1 MIHRCKGSK
10 QVNPGL
16 KIFLIV
22 LLLFF
27 LLLAILFGSFLYVT
41 LYRYT
46 DIAIQTSPDERC
58 QLTLQMK
65 GEPRGLFGSTYGR
78 IIAQYDGEIIRKIEF
93 QLYDDGAMLQAG
105 HWKVAFGLAG
115 AEVTLMG
122 SEQPDQILQIL
133 YDGSDE
139 FTGYSTEQITEEMT
153 RRYGTVTMQGQ
164 EGDLLFYDIGEF
176 SFCVQNTLTLPDNYQ
191 AEYYRYLTDAYFA
204 GRNRHHEYEEIGE
217 GADKTYTLMVTLNGF
232 ASEEKEWFCSD
243 LVNWLLALTEYLPY
257 EGNEAIYQNIQM
269 VYQGQSFV
277 CPLVKVQ
284 DFSKDNIAEVYNGI
298 YDVVEYVWEEN
309 YEKLQSTGINNSHN
323 ADNGDNT
330 GSNSDVGSNNSDTDS
345 NNQEEMMQWYLSIEP
360 NCSYETDSGMEYRMI
375 PVDQACGSS
384 YYVLIATE
392 DGGNTVAMI
401 NTDPYLG
408 SGGNAQWICFLE
420 EEKLGFSCLAYSGGT
435 YGSLYRTEDGGR
447 SFEEVEYPS
456 AKAKLSDG
464 TYYNPFVMPEK
475 VYEQDGKL
483 YLEVGQGPEGDYYGT
498 EGYCHALYE
507 SEDRGKTWKYV
518 EEITIKQ

>member
-1 MIHRCKGSK
+1 MQRNK
-10 QVNPGL
+10 QERTGL

-22 LLLFF
+22 LLIFF
-27 LLLAILFGSFLYVT
+27 LLLSLLFGSMVYVT

-46 DIAIQTSPDERC
+46 DIDIQTSPDERC

-65 GEPRGLFGSTYGR
+65 GEPAWPFGSTYGR
-78 IIAQYDGEIIRKIEF
+78 ILVRYEDKIIRKISFE
-93 QLYDDGAMLQAG
+93 LHDDGAVLQKENWKVVFGQAG
-105 HWKVAFGLAG
+105 V
-115 AEVTLMG
+115 EVTLMG
-122 SEQPDQILQIL
+122 SEQSDQILQIL

-139 FTGYSTEQITEEMT
+139 FSGYLADQITEEMIS
-153 RRYGTVTMQGQ
+153 RYGTVTMQKQ
-164 EGDLLFYDIGEF
+164 EGNLYYYDTGEF
-176 SFCVQNTLTLPDNYQ
+176 SFCVQNILTLPDNYQ

-217 GADKTYTLMVTLNGF
+217 GADKTYTLMVTLNSS

-257 EGNEAIYQNIQM
+257 ESNEAFYQSIQI

-298 YDVVEYVWEEN
+298 YDVVEHVLEEN
-309 YEKLQSTGINNSHN
+309 YEKLQSAGANNSLD
-323 ADNGDNT
+323 ADNE
-330 GSNSDVGSNNSDTDS
+330 SDADSNNDLS
-345 NNQEEMMQWYLSIEP
+345 NHRNQEEMMQWYLSIEP
-360 NCSYETDSGMEYRMI
+360 DCSYETDSGMEYRMI
-375 PVDQACGSS
+375 PADRACGSS

-420 EEKLGFSCLAYSGGT
+420 GEKLGFSCLAYSGGT

-447 SFEEVEYPS
+447 SFEAVEYPS

-464 TYYNPFVMPEK
+464 TYYNPFVMPER

-483 YLEVGQGPEGDYYGT
+483 YLEVGQGSEGDYYGA

-507 SEDRGKTWKYV
+507 SEDKGKTWKYI
-518 EEITIKQ
+518 EEITIKR